1 MRRQFENPQDD
12 NKGDEL
18 PPPDEE
24 EEDRLT
30 PEQMEQAQ
38 AYSFDSKTF
47 YLTATGHMFNEQGK
61 AVTSSRRRQIL
72 TEGQLMKKAA

>member
-1 MRRQFENPQDD
+1 MRRQFEIPPDD

-24 EEDRLT
+24 EERLS

-38 AYSFDSKTF
+38 AYSFDNKTF
-47 YLTATGHMFNEQGK
+47 YLTANGHMYNEHGK
-61 AVTSSRRRQIL
+61 AVASSRRRQVL
-72 TEGQLMKKAA
+72 TEGQLIKKAA

>member
-24 EEDRLT
+24 EERLSS
-30 PEQMEQAQ
+30 EQMEQAQ
-38 AYSFDSKTF
+38 AYSFDNKTF
-47 YLTATGHMFNEQGK
+47 YLTTNGYMYNEQGK
-61 AVTSSRRRQIL
+61 VVTTGRRRQVL

>member
-24 EEDRLT
+24 EERLS
-30 PEQMEQAQ
+30 PEQLEQAQ
-38 AYSFDSKTF
+38 AYSFDNKTF
-47 YLTATGHMFNEQGK
+47 YLTANGYMYNEQGK
-61 AVTSSRRRQIL
+61 VVTTGRRRQVL